1 MILRKCR
8 GCNQIPD
15 CENECDEDAC
25 PIYTSPS
32 FQLPIICCLVVLL
45 LGVLLHLGWNAITRA
60 AEDDAKEIEAL
71 GVIGSQL
78 EEAVD
83 LVIQAAIDNSE
94 FPEASYETIHNYSGG
109 INLLIGKYH
118 VRILFHA
125 SHRSS
130 VHLPT
135 GADDQT
141 SSCLGNPEGGGE
153 KARCKLEKMRQKKG
167 WSHKSLRHLP

>member
-1 MILRKCR
+1 MILRKGESKGEWVILRKCR

-45 LGVLLHLGWNAITRA
+45 LGVLLHLGWNAVNTA
-60 AEDDAKEIEAL
+60 AEDDAIEIAAL

-118 VRILFHA
+118 V
-125 SHRSS
+125 
-130 VHLPT
+130 
-135 GADDQT
+135 
-141 SSCLGNPEGGGE
+141 
-153 KARCKLEKMRQKKG
+153 
-167 WSHKSLRHLP
+167 